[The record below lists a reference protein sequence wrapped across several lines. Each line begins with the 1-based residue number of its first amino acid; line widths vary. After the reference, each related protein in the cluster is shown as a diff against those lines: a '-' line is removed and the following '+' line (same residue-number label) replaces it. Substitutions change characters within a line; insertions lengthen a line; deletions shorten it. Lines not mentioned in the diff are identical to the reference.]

1 MSARLKL
8 LPTVPEDYIKQF
20 PELHPVIAQILF
32 NRNIHTQVEVEA
44 FLQPDYSRDQHDPF
58 LFADMK
64 KVVER
69 IIQARDNKENV
80 LVYGDY
86 DADGVCS
93 SVLLYSAL
101 KHIGIEQLNIYLPHR
116 DTEGYGLNSP
126 AIEKF
131 AEDNVDLMI
140 TVDCA
145 ISNAEEVQLAT
156 DLGIDVIVTDHHVEP
171 PELPTSAYAIINP
184 QVKACGYPFPMLA
197 GVGVA
202 FKVAQALGR
211 TLELGEA
218 FEKWLL
224 DLVAISTVTDCM
236 PLLDENRTLV
246 KYGLVVLNKTRR
258 MGLQH
263 LIASTHK
270 PGDAVTTGSIA
281 FRIGPWINAA
291 GRVDHANA
299 AVDLLLAEE
308 SATAEVFVK
317 KLDDTN
323 RSRQALTQKMFTEA
337 KNQISDQTDNQ
348 VVYAY
353 AEEWPLGLVGLVA
366 GKLVSAVGKP
376 AFVLTKNAE
385 AMNAEEIS
393 GSGRS
398 VEGVNMISLL
408 QSMPEMFERYGGH
421 AMACGFTLAK
431 GITPEQ
437 FHAKFVEAAAPLLA
451 TVQPG
456 PVLTIDAELK
466 LTDINWDLVEQLDQ
480 LEPFGEK
487 NPRPQFLVRDA
498 VVKDFQAV
506 GATNSHLRFLLTDAE
521 KKVTVKAIAFGF
533 GDRAEKISLGS
544 TLTAICE
551 LSINQWNGNREIQ
564 LQIIDIQDDA
574 NA

>member
-1 MSARLKL
+1 MSARLHA
-8 LPTVPEDYIKQF
+8 LPTAPDEYVKQF
-20 PELHPVIAQILF
+20 PELHPVIAQIF
-32 NRNIHTQVEVEA
+32 YNRNIRTQAEVDA

-80 LVYGDY
+80 VVYGDY

-93 SVLLYSAL
+93 SVLLYTAL
-101 KHIGIEQLNIYLPHR
+101 KDIGVDPLKIYLPHR
-116 DTEGYGLNSP
+116 DTEGYGLNSK
-126 AIEKF
+126 AIEQF
-131 AEDNVDLMI
+131 AEDNVDLII
-140 TVDCA
+140 TVDCG
-145 ISNAEEVQLAT
+145 ISNDEEVQLAS

-171 PELPTSAYAIINP
+171 PQLPTAAYAIINP

-218 FEKWLL
+218 YEKWLL

-236 PLLDENRTLV
+236 PLRDENRTLV
-246 KYGLVVLNKTRR
+246 KYGLIVLNKTRR

-270 PGDAVTTGSIA
+270 PGDEVTTGSIA

-291 GRVDHANA
+291 GRVDHANV
-299 AVDLLLAEE
+299 AVDLLLVEETAIAE
-308 SATAEVFVK
+308 TAVK

-337 KNQISDQTDNQ
+337 NAQAKEQTDNQ
-348 VVYAY
+348 VLYAY
-353 AEEWPLGLVGLVA
+353 AESWPLGLVGLVA

-385 AMNAEEIS
+385 EIS

-398 VEGVNMISLL
+398 VEGVNMISIL
-408 QSMPEMFERYGGH
+408 QSMPEMFDRYGGH

-431 GITPEQ
+431 GVTPEQ
-437 FHAKFVEAAAPLLA
+437 FHAAFVEAAAPLLA
-451 TVQPG
+451 TITPG
-456 PVLTIDAELK
+456 PVLTIDAELT

-487 NPRPQFLVRDA
+487 NARPQFLIKEA
-498 VVKDFQAV
+498 IVKDFQAV
-506 GATNSHLRFLLTDAE
+506 GATNSHLRLILTDVNH
-521 KKVTVKAIAFGF
+521 KTSVKAIAFGF
-533 GDRAEKISLGS
+533 GDHAEKIALGTS
-544 TLTAICE
+544 LTAVCE

-564 LQIIDIQDDA
+564 LQIIDIQDNA
-574 NA
+574 NT